1 MTTDEAPTPTPERE
15 EADAQ
20 AGHLTEETA
29 QRLIGFLE
37 GATLGSI
44 GQATHVT
51 EATAQKLLSFV
62 ESSAPVKR
70 LRASQLGSAILGS
83 TGLALFLVGIEQV
96 AQDLPLVDNGY
107 GSVGVGLVLL
117 VVSGLLLR
125 KLG

>member
-1 MTTDEAPTPTPERE
+1 MNEAPPPNPEPK
-15 EADAQ
+15 EADPH

-29 QRLIGFLE
+29 QRLLGFLE

-70 LRASQLGSAILGS
+70 LRANQLGSAILGS
-83 TGLALFLVGIEQV
+83 IGLALFLVGVEQV
-96 AQDLPLVDNGY
+96 AQDLPIVENGY
-107 GSVGVGLVLL
+107 GSVGIGLVLL